1 MGATSAAFVA
11 IAAESWRSRSS
22 VDPVTI
28 PPDTLLA
35 DASNPW
41 FSWSYVTEY
50 SEELLAAGR
59 QHVFLTVA
67 AVLLALAVAFPL
79 AVLVRRYRRLE
90 PAVLGVSGVL
100 YTIPSLALISL
111 LWPVFGLSPA
121 TVVIALAVY
130 ALLVV
135 LRNTVVGLDGVPP
148 EVVDA
153 ARGMGM
159 GTGQTLLKVEL
170 PMALPT
176 ILAGI
181 RIATVSTV
189 GMVTIGAL
197 VGYGGFGQLILTGF
211 QQNFFHAQ
219 IATAT
224 ICCVLLAMLFE
235 VALLGLQRVL
245 TPWSTRRPAA

>member
-1 MGATSAAFVA
+1 MSSLTAVA
-11 IAAESWRSRSS
+11 
-22 VDPVTI
+22 
-28 PPDTLLA
+28 A

-41 FSWSYVTEY
+41 LSWGYVTDY
-50 SEELLAAGR
+50 STELLEAGK
-59 QHVFLTVA
+59 QHVLLTVG
-67 AVLLALAVAFPL
+67 AVLLALVFAFPL
-79 AVLVRRYRRLE
+79 TALVRRYPRSE
-90 PAVLGVSGVL
+90 SAVLGLSGVL

-111 LWPVFGLSPA
+111 LWPVFGLSPT

-135 LRNTVVGLDGVPP
+135 MRNTLVGLDGVPA

-159 GTGQTLLKVEL
+159 SRRATMLKVEL
-170 PMALPT
+170 PLALPT

-197 VGYGGFGQLILTGF
+197 VGYGGFGQLILSGF

-224 ICCVLLAMLFE
+224 ICCVLLAIVFE
-235 VALLGLQRVL
+235 LLLLALQRGL
-245 TPWSTRRPAA
+245 TPWARGAGG

>member
-1 MGATSAAFVA
+1 MPGCNGSVVAVTS
-11 IAAESWRSRSS
+11 
-22 VDPVTI
+22 I
-28 PPDTLLA
+28 PDALA

-41 FSWSYVTEY
+41 FSWDYVVEY
-50 SEELLAAGR
+50 SDELLAAGQ

-67 AVLLALAVAFPL
+67 SVALALLVAFPL
-79 AVLVRRYRRLE
+79 AVLVRRFRRLE
-90 PAVLGVSGVL
+90 PAVLGLSGVM

-121 TVVIALAVY
+121 TVVLALAVY

-135 LRNTVVGLDGVPP
+135 LRNTIVGLDGVPTD
-148 EVVDA
+148 VVEA

-159 GTGQTLLKVEL
+159 GKRETLVRVEL
-170 PMALPT
+170 PLAMPT

-197 VGYGGFGQLILTGF
+197 VGYGGFGQLILSGF
-211 QQNFFHAQ
+211 QQNFYHAQ

-224 ICCVLLAMLFE
+224 ICCVLLAMIFE
-235 VALLGLQRVL
+235 VLLLGVQWRL
-245 TPWSTRRPAA
+245 TPWSRNGRSA